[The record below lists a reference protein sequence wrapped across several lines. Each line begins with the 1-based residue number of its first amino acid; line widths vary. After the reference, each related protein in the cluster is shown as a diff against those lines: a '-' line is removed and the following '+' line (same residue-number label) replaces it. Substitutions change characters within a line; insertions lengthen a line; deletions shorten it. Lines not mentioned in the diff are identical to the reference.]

1 MRTRMMF
8 GAVAICIALSA
19 VSHAQQ
25 TNSGDQHLRGT
36 WLVKVYPHGLTAPL
50 LGTDLNQFG
59 CNGTEIAPTSM
70 GDVGLPPGVTGDS
83 TGTGTGNYA
92 STGKGKYQFTFYRL
106 ITANGVLSGYQR
118 ISGTITLS
126 ASGNESV
133 DHAQTDFFDLNW
145 NVLFSAQTDAYGT
158 RLPTP
163 SNVDTSHC
171 Q

>member
-1 MRTRMMF
+1 MGMRMKLS
-8 GAVAICIALSA
+8 AAAICIAISG

-59 CNGTEIAPTSM
+59 CDGTEIAPTSM

-83 TGTGTGNYA
+83 AGTGTGTYV
-92 STGKGKYQFTFYRL
+92 STGKGSFPHPATS
-106 ITANGVLSGYQR
+106 LS
-118 ISGTITLS
+118 II
-126 ASGNESV
+126 
-133 DHAQTDFFDLNW
+133 AQADFFDLNW
-145 NVLFSAQTDAYGT
+145 NVLFTAQSDAYGT

-163 SNVDTSHC
+163 NNGNSSRC